1 MTRPFGSA
9 LETQAKPKA
18 SVTARM
24 FLPTPSIVS
33 MIAPVEG
40 SRRVTE
46 LLKLLVT
53 QTNRL
58 PA

>member
-1 MTRPFGSA
+1 MTVPSSMA

-18 SVTARM
+18 SVTLRM

-33 MIAPVEG
+33 TIAPVAG
-40 SRRVTE
+40 SMRVTE

-53 QTNRL
+53 QTNRS